1 MDSWDGAELALWF
14 KDKFAGDTQ
23 EVFGKEKADQLIS
36 FAKSASTENIAD
48 FIQKIKAGETVDDI
62 ELNQPQ
68 RQFIKNGIDSQ
79 DRNMDSK
86 TYMDGVHGTV
96 NLPGYI
102 VIIYKQP
109 EFWRL
114 KHIKQLGCTD
124 YVYSTAIGEM

>member
-1 MDSWDGAELALWF
+1 MDSWDGTELALWF

-36 FAKSASTENIAD
+36 FAESASTEDVSKFIKNI
-48 FIQKIKAGETVDDI
+48 KSGEIVHID
-62 ELNQPQ
+62 LNQPQ

-79 DRNMDSK
+79 DRNLDCK

-124 YVYSTAIGEM
+124 YVYSTAIGKM